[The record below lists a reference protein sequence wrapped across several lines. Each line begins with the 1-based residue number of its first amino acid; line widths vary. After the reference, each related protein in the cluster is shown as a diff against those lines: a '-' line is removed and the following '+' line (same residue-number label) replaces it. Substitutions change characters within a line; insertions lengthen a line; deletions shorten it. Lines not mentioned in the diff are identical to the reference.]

1 MSVINKMLRDLDA
14 RRVGASSA
22 QSSES
27 RRGVMRDTVSVK
39 DVRRASFGQRLRGW
53 RMRSLLANLLLGLAG
68 ATWWYLDD
76 LGFTFDLIDRMA
88 RTAPVPASLPIRVAT
103 SEVQPTAPATV
114 VESAPEPSPSPLPSP
129 VVETRV
135 RPVPGAVSAVDAG
148 QMRARGVERPQ
159 ATPSKPLA
167 SVVNSDQA
175 VTKPSKPEPAPPPL
189 DRPMPTERTSA
200 GRGAPA
206 IPAATPQAPT
216 PMAQRQVAVAETL
229 LQAQNLWNS
238 GSREAAVE
246 LMRDAV
252 AVAERSGSAGG
263 ATEGVLVLAP
273 LVQELARMELAMGRV
288 SQVLDMLTRLEPA
301 LSKQADIW
309 AVRGNAAQRLGRHQ
323 DSVNA
328 YLTAL
333 SLRPNQPRW
342 MLAAAVSMAA
352 QGGQTAA
359 AAELAEKA
367 RAAGVVSPE
376 VVAYLRQLG
385 VPLSER

>member
-14 RRVGASSA
+14 RRVGTSSA

-39 DVRRASFGQRLRGW
+39 DVRRTSVGQRLHGW
-53 RMRSLLANLLLGLAG
+53 RMRSLIASLLLPLAG
-68 ATWWYLDD
+68 ATYWYLDG
-76 LGFTFDLIDRMA
+76 LGLTFDLIDPMA
-88 RTAPVPASLPIRVAT
+88 RTAPLPASLPIREAT
-103 SEVQPTAPATV
+103 SAVQPITPATV
-114 VESAPEPSPSPLPSP
+114 VESAPEPSPSPL
-129 VVETRV
+129 VETSV
-135 RPVPGAVSAVDAG
+135 RPVPGAVSVVDAG

-159 ATPSKPLA
+159 AAPSKPMA
-167 SVVNSDQA
+167 AVVDSDQA
-175 VTKPSKPEPAPPPL
+175 VTKPSKPEAAPLPL
-189 DRPMPTERTSA
+189 YGPLPTERTSA

-216 PMAQRQVAVAETL
+216 LMAQRQAAVAETL
-229 LQAQNLWNS
+229 LQAQNLWS
-238 GSREAAVE
+238 AGSREAAVE

-252 AVAERSGSAGG
+252 AVAERSVSAGG
-263 ATEGVLVLAP
+263 AMDGALVLAP
-273 LVQELARMELAMGRV
+273 LVHELARMELAMGRV
-288 SQVLDMLTRLEPA
+288 SLVLDMLTRLEPA

-333 SLRPNQPRW
+333 NLRPNQPRW